1 MSKFQIIF
9 ITVFVI
15 CIIGGVVAF
24 ATYKST
30 SESNKL
36 PLVTIWGSFPASIFN
51 SYITKINQNLP
62 NPLNVSY
69 VEISQQNFRQNLI
82 ESLANGQGP
91 DAILIPQTDLYGY
104 YDKIIPIPN
113 EALSTANF
121 KSSFVSQAELYL
133 TPNGALAVPFVIDP
147 LVMYWNRTM
156 FTNAGIAKQPQYWE
170 DFVDVNKKITTKDA
184 NSNIRKSGIALGEFA
199 NLNNAREIL
208 SALLLQAGNPVTVL
222 TENGLVS
229 AIGNGAYSGSDI
241 SAPALTFFT
250 QFADPR
256 NPQYSWNRS
265 LPSSKSS
272 FLSGTLATYFGFTSE
287 LLDIRAKNPNLDFDV
302 SRLPQAKNGTIRT
315 TYGNMYG
322 FSIIKSTVSA
332 GDTYSVIDI
341 ITNPNSMNI
350 LNEFVYLPSVRRE
363 VIAAGSAD
371 PYMTMF
377 LDSALISRGW
387 VDSNSTRSN
396 AIFKDMVESVTS
408 GRADVYNAL
417 KQANDE
423 LDLSLKNR

>member
-1 MSKFQIIF
+1 MSKFQLIF

-15 CIIGGVVAF
+15 CIIGGVAAF

-30 SESNKL
+30 SESNRL
-36 PLVTIWGSFPASIFN
+36 PLVTIWGSFPASVFN
-51 SYITKINQNLP
+51 SYINKINQNIS

-170 DFVDVNKKITTKDA
+170 DFVDVNKKITSKDI
-184 NSNIRKSGIALGEFA
+184 NSNIRKSAIALGEFA

-208 SALLLQAGNPVTVL
+208 SALLLQAGNPITL
-222 TENGLVS
+222 FTENGLIS
-229 AIGNGAYSGSDI
+229 TIGNGSYSGSDI

-287 LLDIRAKNPNLDFDV
+287 LLDIREKNPNLDFDV
-302 SRLPQAKNGTIRT
+302 SRFPQAKNGSIRT

-322 FSIIKSTVSA
+322 FSIIKSTANV
-332 GDTYSVIDI
+332 GNTYTVIDI
-341 ITNPNSMNI
+341 LTNPSSMNI

-363 VIAAGSAD
+363 VIASGSAD

-387 VDSNSTRSN
+387 VDSNSNRSN

-408 GRADVYNAL
+408 GRADIYNAL

>member
-1 MSKFQIIF
+1 MSKFQLILIA
-9 ITVFVI
+9 VFVI
-15 CIIGGVVAF
+15 CILGGVVAF
-24 ATYKST
+24 ATYKSS

-36 PLVTIWGSFPASIFN
+36 PLVTVWGSFPASIFN
-51 SYITKINQNLP
+51 SYVNKINQNLP
-62 NPLNVSY
+62 NPINISY
-69 VEISQQNFRQNLI
+69 TEVNQENFRQNLI

-113 EALSTANF
+113 DALSTANF

-133 TPNGALAVPFVIDP
+133 TSSGALAVPFVIDP
-147 LVMYWNRTM
+147 LLMYWNRTI

-170 DFVDVNKKITTKDA
+170 DFIDVNKKITSKDA
-184 NSNIRKSGIALGEFA
+184 NSNIRKSGIAMGEFA

-208 SALLLQAGNPVTVL
+208 SALLLQAGNPITAF

-229 AIGNGAYSGSDI
+229 TIGNGAFSGAEI

-287 LLDIRAKNPNLDFDV
+287 LSDIRSKNPNLDFDV
-302 SRLPQAKNGTIRT
+302 SRLPQAKNGTIRA

-322 FSIIKSTVSA
+322 FSIIKSTSSA
-332 GDTYSVIDI
+332 INTYTVIDML
-341 ITNPNSMNI
+341 TNPNSMN
-350 LNEFVYLPSVRRE
+350 LLSEFVYLPSVRRD
-363 VIAAGSAD
+363 VIARGSAD

-387 VDSNSTRSN
+387 VDSNSNRSN
-396 AIFKDMVESVTS
+396 TILRDMVESITS
-408 GRADVYNAL
+408 GRSDVYNAL

-423 LDLSLKNR
+423 LDLSLKSR